1 MIDMYSKDVLI
12 TGSSGFIGS
21 NLLRNNKNFNFYCL
35 TKENI
40 DKNFVL
46 FNNENI
52 EIESLKDK
60 EFVLLH
66 LATFFSKKNNEN
78 NLVKSGNIEYGKKVI
93 KKTCNLNINK
103 IIFTNTMYKFYK
115 EDQIKKLEYT
125 KSKNLLN
132 EYFQKFCGDSGVHY
146 EEILLDN
153 TYGKNDKR
161 KKVLPEIVSAVLNN
175 KGNPVKNKNAN
186 INLMHVED
194 VISRLKIALSENT
207 SDKSAFI
214 SDKSVSINSIFL
226 FLDSKYKKNDLVNL
240 EYTENN
246 YDKKN
251 FRIDQKGININSLE
265 NGLESLLKL

>member
-21 NLLRNNKNFNFYCL
+21 NLLRYNKNLNFYCL
-35 TKENI
+35 TKKNI
-40 DKNFVL
+40 DENFVL
-46 FNNENI
+46 FNKENI
-52 EIESLKDK
+52 EIERLKDK

-78 NLVKSGNIEYGKKVI
+78 DLVKGGNIEYGKKVI
-93 KKTCNLNINK
+93 EKTGNLNINK
-103 IIFTNTMYKFYK
+103 IIFTNSMYKFYK
-115 EDQIKKLEYT
+115 EDRIKKLEYT

-132 EYFQKFCGDSGVHY
+132 EYFQNFCRDSGVHY

-153 TYGKNDKR
+153 TYGINDKR

-186 INLMHVED
+186 INLVHIED

-214 SDKSVSINSIFL
+214 SDKSVNVNSIFL
-226 FLDSKYKKNDLVNL
+226 FLDSKIKKNNSVNL

-246 YDKKN
+246 YENKN
-251 FRIDQKGININSLE
+251 FRIDRKGLNLKSLE